1 MNYIEG
7 NKTTYSLVYDID
19 YLNNNNTNEYYKS
32 LIETINKFKDIVG
45 KDLIILIYS
54 NDQVNVKLLLLFEEI
69 GSGGFGKIYKGKLY
83 DKSNIDNDGI
93 VVVIKE
99 LDTNGNN
106 EMIPQINKEINIL
119 NEFKDCNKDIVCTY
133 DHIYVMNKFYIIM
146 EDLTEKTDLYTYIV
160 NLSTIQQGISLN
172 HLLNIYLKI
181 VDAFINLH
189 NKNIIHRDIKPA
201 NIMIT
206 TSIYENDV
214 TSIDEHVT
222 IIDFGFAC
230 KQNVIIEENNKNGL
244 INDLI
249 CVNEKVGTMTYMPPE
264 ILRTDLIPDNQN
276 YYQNIDTYSLGVL
289 LHHLIFGNDSL
300 YEFNSVTRQFVVI
313 PNKNINSYNELKEE
327 FKYEFIDAN
336 KRYEL
341 PAYVNNL
348 NNSNDSNNR
357 YVPQKLI
364 QIISLMT
371 KNPVFI
377 SPNKVNNDRIS
388 LNDVKKLINDIN
400 SDIKLTQTG
409 GSYYYSKYLK
419 YKVKYL
425 NLNKI

>member
-1 MNYIEG
+1 MNDTKE
-7 NKTTYSLVYDID
+7 NKIIYSSVYDID
-19 YLNNNNTNEYYKS
+19 YLNKNSNNNEYYKS
-32 LIETINKFKDIVG
+32 LIETINKFKDVVG
-45 KDLIILIYS
+45 EDLIILIYS
-54 NDQVNVKLLLLFEEI
+54 NDQINIKLLMLFEEI

-83 DKSNIDNDGI
+83 DKSNINNDGI

-99 LDTNGNN
+99 LDTRGND

-119 NEFKDCNKDIVCTY
+119 NEFKDCDKDIVCTY
-133 DHIYVMNKFYIIM
+133 DHINITNKFYIIM

-172 HLLNIYLKI
+172 HLLNIYMKVI
-181 VDAFINLH
+181 DAFINLH
-189 NKNIIHRDIKPA
+189 RKNIIHRDIKPA

-206 TSIYENDV
+206 TGIYEHDV
-214 TSIDEHVT
+214 NFFDENVT

-230 KQNVIIEENNKNGL
+230 KQDVIIEENNRNGL

-289 LHHLIFGNDSL
+289 LHHLIFGNDSI
-300 YEFNSVTRQFVVI
+300 YEFNSLTREFIVI

-327 FKYEFIDAN
+327 FKYEFIDSN
-336 KRYEL
+336 KQYEL
-341 PAYVNNL
+341 PTYINNL
-348 NNSNDSNNR
+348 NNSNNR
-357 YVPQKLI
+357 YVPQNLI

-371 KNPVFI
+371 KNPTFV
-377 SPNKVNNDRIS
+377 SPNKVNNNRIS
-388 LNDVKKLINDIN
+388 LNDVKKLINDI
-400 SDIKLTQTG
+400 KLTQMG
-409 GSYYYSKYLK
+409 GSHYYSKYLK
-419 YKVKYL
+419 YKTKYL